1 MEFHYFIG
9 CWFVKFD
16 SYRPRLITAKILSRS
31 KQKYKFLVSK
41 CTEIMKA
48 RAGWKLKQEIP
59 RRQISW
65 QVREIKSGYIL

>member
-16 SYRPRLITAKILSRS
+16 SYRPRLITGKILSRS

-48 RAGWKLKQEIP
+48 RAGVEIET
-59 RRQISW
+59 RDSSQTNFLAS
-65 QVREIKSGYIL
+65 S